1 MEMNKL
7 IYMLT
12 ICGIPF
18 ETKSHALSGNIQ
30 LYYPS
35 IATQVCDVICENFSY
50 GGTEGLLE
58 TMGLVDEDID
68 DDVQGWL
75 TAEEMFIKI
84 RDHYINEK
92 SRLMNL
98 ELED

>member
-18 ETKSHALSGNIQ
+18 ETRPHPIGKSLQ
-30 LYYPS
+30 LFYPS
-35 IATQVCDVICENFSY
+35 IASQVCDVVCDEFTY
-50 GGTEGLLE
+50 GGKDGLLE

-68 DDVQGWL
+68 DSVQGWL
-75 TAEEMFIKI
+75 TAEQMFTKI
-84 RDHYINEK
+84 RDHYVNEK
-92 SRLMNL
+92 ARLMNL
-98 ELED
+98 

>member
-1 MEMNKL
+1 MEMLKL
-7 IYMLT
+7 IQMLT

-18 ETKSHALSGNIQ
+18 EMRKHPAGTNYQ
-30 LYYPS
+30 VFYPS
-35 IATQVCDVICENFSY
+35 IVAQVCDVVCEDFTY

-58 TMGLVDEDID
+58 TMGLVDESVG
-68 DDVQGWL
+68 DDVEGWL

-98 ELED
+98 EVK